1 MESERETGL
10 EPATYSLEGYRS
22 TKWATPAFNTFKW
35 WGRMDSNHRK
45 RKLADLQS
53 APFGHSGTPPNN
65 LKEHTLFERRCK
77 SRIFFYIDKT
87 FSENFSIKFQH
98 FPTESQLHM
107 IIYW

>member
-1 MESERETGL
+1 MVGRDGF
-10 EPATYSLEGYRS
+10 EPPKA
-22 TKWATPAFNTFKW
+22 KP
-35 WGRMDSNHRK
+35 
-45 RKLADLQS
+45 ADLQS

-107 IIYW
+107 IIY